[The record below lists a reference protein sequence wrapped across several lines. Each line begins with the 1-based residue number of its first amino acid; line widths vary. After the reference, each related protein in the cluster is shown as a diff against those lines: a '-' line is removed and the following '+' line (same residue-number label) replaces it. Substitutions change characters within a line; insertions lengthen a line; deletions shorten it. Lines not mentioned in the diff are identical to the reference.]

1 MTEEV
6 PKNHSFLKFIVIF
19 MGILIALG
27 LIIVVWKVID
37 LAQKRAAR
45 QEQQATV
52 ETVRNKSFDFEVML
66 NPGER
71 ILETSAAGQ
80 DLWIRT
86 GRDGKTS
93 RLILVDRAGKII
105 GTIRVKQ
112 NNDNAAP
119 AS

>member
-27 LIIVVWKVID
+27 LIVVVWKVID

-45 QEQQATV
+45 QEQQAV
-52 ETVRNKSFDFEVML
+52 MPVAMPDRSFDFEVML
-66 NPGER
+66 NPGET

-93 RLILVDRAGKII
+93 RLILVNRTGKII
-105 GTIRVKQ
+105 GTIRV
-112 NNDNAAP
+112 P
-119 AS
+119 TSSTVWSS